1 LLLVLLSR
9 LRQVRALAE
18 VREESLRKVLVCL
31 TVVGQ
36 MLYYTIVIGGDH
48 FEYRVYSQ
56 LVLLIF
62 ITFLWLLNAL
72 RLRMQSAALL
82 FALFIVLSWPVPWLH
97 WYATHDLNDRATT
110 VVMRVPM
117 VKAAQR
123 AFPQTPN
130 FVLSYLRAFDQLQF
144 WLIGHSVCMRHQE
157 HKVFYLYLTETL
169 PSRAEGSRLPDAGY
183 PVLTASSVG
192 VVSWVLPKDPVGS

>member
-1 LLLVLLSR
+1 VG
-9 LRQVRALAE
+9 LAAAVAVGAAE
-18 VREESLRKVLVCL
+18 QAEAGAGACGSEGRVTEEGAGLPDGS
-31 TVVGQ
+31 GQ

-169 PSRAEGSRLPDAGY
+169 PSR
-183 PVLTASSVG
+183 
-192 VVSWVLPKDPVGS
+192 PKARVCRTLAIRS